1 MSKTSSETPRV
12 SLNKL
17 GEYLISSPSR
27 RRTIVKQAK
36 EPPDAIVPRYRQ
48 AFPPIEKFF
57 ETGNEEHI
65 HKAIER
71 LRLKQPKSDWER
83 DDNLNTAL
91 ALDVFLKDASYL
103 REEGCIITRANPQ
116 EQSKLLISGV
126 QVSVRPDFYV
136 RYTKRCRDFVGAIKF
151 HWTKD
156 DAHKLTEQGGLYVC
170 TTVHQFLETYH
181 SKQAK
186 PSLDHCIS
194 VDVFRHSICT
204 APRASHRLK
213 ENIKAGCEEIALRWQ
228 QV

>member
-1 MSKTSSETPRV
+1 MSKPSSDTPRV

-57 ETGNEEHI
+57 ETGDEEHI
-65 HKAIER
+65 HKAIEK
-71 LRLKQPKSDWER
+71 LRTKHPKSEWEL

-91 ALDVFLKDASYL
+91 GLQTFLVDAAYL
-103 REEGCIITRANPQ
+103 REEGCIITRADPQ
-116 EQSKLLISGV
+116 EKCKLLISGV
-126 QVSVRPDFYV
+126 HVSVRPDFYV
-136 RYTKRCRDFVGAIKF
+136 RFIKRSKDFIGAIKF

-156 DAHKLTEQGGLYVC
+156 EAHKLTEQGGLYVS
-170 TTVHQFLETYH
+170 TTLHQFLDTYH
-181 SKQAK
+181 GSKAK

-204 APRASHRLK
+204 APRASHRLR